1 MKHLHSLGL
10 WPSCHG
16 KQVASPLP
24 SHPERDEIY
33 VTLVSQAG
41 QHASMGS
48 LKVQGS
54 GLLPRVSQLLYRG
67 PFGMDTH
74 FPVFHSVQSIS
85 AG

>member
-48 LKVQGS
+48 LKYKGVVCSPELVSCFADVHLEWTHISQS
-54 GLLPRVSQLLYRG
+54 SILCGL
-67 PFGMDTH
+67 
-74 FPVFHSVQSIS
+74 
-85 AG
+85 